1 MAKVKING
9 TWLIEENE
17 IRGMVKA
24 FKNLLSTTGDW
35 RLDVSGLSFKR
46 LEAQEVARLKEPF
59 FEEVFDTLNGFNG
72 DEALGLDGFSMA
84 FWQFSWEFVKEEVMR
99 FFKEF
104 HEHNCFFRSLSA
116 TFLVLIPRK
125 GGVVDLRDFRP
136 TNLVGG
142 LYKWLAKVPANRL
155 KLVVGKVIS
164 KA

>member
-17 IRGMVKA
+17 IRGMVRA

-59 FEEVFDTLNGFNG
+59 FEEVFDTLKGFNG

-125 GGVVDLRDFRP
+125 GGVVDFRDFRP

>member
-1 MAKVKING
+1 
-9 TWLIEENE
+9 
-17 IRGMVKA
+17 
-24 FKNLLSTTGDW
+24 
-35 RLDVSGLSFKR
+35 
-46 LEAQEVARLKEPF
+46 
-59 FEEVFDTLNGFNG
+59 
-72 DEALGLDGFSMA
+72 MA

>member
-17 IRGMVKA
+17 IRGMVRA

-59 FEEVFDTLNGFNG
+59 FEEVFDTLKGFNG

-116 TFLVLIPRK
+116 TFLVLIPKK
-125 GGVVDLRDFRP
+125 GGVVDLRDFRR

>member
-17 IRGMVKA
+17 IRGMVRA

-59 FEEVFDTLNGFNG
+59 FEEVFDTLKGFNG

-104 HEHNCFFRSLSA
+104 H
-116 TFLVLIPRK
+116 
-125 GGVVDLRDFRP
+125 
-136 TNLVGG
+136 
-142 LYKWLAKVPANRL
+142 
-155 KLVVGKVIS
+155 
-164 KA
+164 